1 VIREQS
7 VKLKEL
13 ESIANL
19 FKETDD
25 SKLKQLHDLRSQL
38 AELTSNNYKVTL
50 SKRNKAPIYAD
61 MS

>member
-1 VIREQS
+1 MIREQS

-25 SKLKQLHDLRSQL
+25 SKLQQLQDLRTQL
-38 AELTSNNYKVTL
+38 AELTTQN
-50 SKRNKAPIYAD
+50 D
-61 MS
+61 

>member
-7 VKLKEL
+7 AKLKEL

-25 SKLKQLHDLRSQL
+25 SKLQQLQDLRSQL
-38 AELTSNNYKVTL
+38 DELTSQN
-50 SKRNKAPIYAD
+50 D
-61 MS
+61 

>member
-25 SKLKQLHDLRSQL
+25 SKLQQLQDLRTQL
-38 AELTSNNYKVTL
+38 AELTTQN
-50 SKRNKAPIYAD
+50 D
-61 MS
+61 